1 MTTYKTPG
9 VYVQE
14 ISLFPPSVAEV
25 ATAIPA
31 FIGYTEFAASDTGSS
46 LKLLPTRIKALAEF
60 EVFFGKGYEP
70 TEYMVITDTSV
81 SPPTVDKVVTVMRFY
96 LYESLRLYFDNGG
109 GDCYIVSVGNYKD
122 VWDFDT
128 VQNKYTGSKMKA
140 TDFEAGIKALAK
152 YDEPTLILFP
162 DAAGLAGDDRNTEL
176 GQLQQMALQQCEKL
190 HDRFSIM
197 DLADGFKAPTPT
209 FNPFDHFRQHLG
221 MNSLGFGAAYY
232 PWVKTTF
239 YPETGWKHLKFKIKP
254 GTTEYDQESLPSA
267 DLDTLFATDTEYNVY
282 KTRRGNLDLISGKVD
297 LLKGSSES
305 IGKHLEELQTA
316 LAAEADNNNRK
327 AQLTAFLKV
336 VSDMAVFLPELEAEA
351 DPDLKRTI
359 GVLQQDKAL
368 QDAIGKLVETE
379 KNATV
384 VNILNTSTLGS
395 VTTKYTPINETIWT
409 GNQKISDI
417 AAGTKAYAADAQA
430 TVAADIISQTI
441 AEKLEDV
448 ILQLKLAALQLKNRA
463 EETLLNSHPF
473 FRYAADQLK
482 ELMRLVPP
490 SGAIAGV
497 YAATDRTRGVWKA
510 PANISLRS
518 VIGPAVKIDNRE
530 QEDMNVHTT
539 GKSINAIRTFTG
551 RGTMVWGARTL
562 AGNDNEWR
570 YVPVRRFFNM
580 VEESVKKATEPF
592 TFEPNDKSTWVKVK
606 AMIENYLVLQWRS
619 GALQGA
625 KPEEAFFVHVGL
637 GETMTGLDI
646 LEGRMIVEIGMAAV
660 RPAEYIILR
669 FSHKMPGGKD

>member
-31 FIGYTEFAASDTGSS
+31 FIGYTEFAVSDTGSS
-46 LKLLPTRIKALAEF
+46 LKLIPTRIKALAEF

-70 TEYMVITDTSV
+70 AEYMVITDTSV
-81 SPPTVDKVVTVMRFY
+81 SPPLVDKVVTGMRFY

-109 GDCYIVSVGNYKD
+109 GDCYIVSVGSYKD
-122 VWDFDT
+122 VWDFDK
-128 VQNKYTGSKMKA
+128 VQNKYTGSGMKA
-140 TDFEAGIKALAK
+140 TDFEEGIKALSK

-162 DAAGLAGDDRNTEL
+162 DAAGLAGDDRITEL

-197 DLADGFKAPTPT
+197 DLADGFRAPTPT

-239 YPETGWKHLKFKIKP
+239 YPETGWKHLKFKVKP
-254 GTTEYDQESLPSA
+254 GTPEYDPESLANA
-267 DLDTLFATDTEYNVY
+267 DLDTLFSTDTEYNVS
-282 KTRRGNLDLISGKVD
+282 KTRRENLDLITGKVD

-305 IGKHLEELQTA
+305 IGKQLEDMQTA

-351 DPDLKRTI
+351 GPDLKRTI

-368 QDAIGKLVETE
+368 QGAIVKLVETE

-395 VTTKYTPINETIWT
+395 VTTKYTPINETLWT
-409 GNQKISDI
+409 GNQKIADI
-417 AAGTKAYAADAQA
+417 PAGTKAYAADAQA
-430 TVAADIISQTI
+430 EVAADIISQKI
-441 AEKLEDV
+441 ADKLEVV
-448 ILQLKLAALQLKNRA
+448 ILQLKSAALL
-463 EETLLNSHPF
+463 
-473 FRYAADQLK
+473 LK
-482 ELMRLVPP
+482 ETEQKRL
-490 SGAIAGV
+490 
-497 YAATDRTRGVWKA
+497 Y
-510 PANISLRS
+510 
-518 VIGPAVKIDNRE
+518 
-530 QEDMNVHTT
+530 
-539 GKSINAIRTFTG
+539 
-551 RGTMVWGARTL
+551 
-562 AGNDNEWR
+562 
-570 YVPVRRFFNM
+570 
-580 VEESVKKATEPF
+580 
-592 TFEPNDKSTWVKVK
+592 
-606 AMIENYLVLQWRS
+606 
-619 GALQGA
+619 
-625 KPEEAFFVHVGL
+625 
-637 GETMTGLDI
+637 
-646 LEGRMIVEIGMAAV
+646 
-660 RPAEYIILR
+660 
-669 FSHKMPGGKD
+669 